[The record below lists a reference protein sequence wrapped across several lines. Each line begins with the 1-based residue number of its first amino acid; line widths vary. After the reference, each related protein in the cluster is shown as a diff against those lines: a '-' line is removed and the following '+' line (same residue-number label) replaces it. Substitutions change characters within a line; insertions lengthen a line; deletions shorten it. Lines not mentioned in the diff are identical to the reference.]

1 MRFEVE
7 CDRQGVLELALVAE
21 PRGDVVERIA
31 ALRRQG
37 LHRVRDH
44 LPALGGGCGT
54 KLFGDV
60 DQAGT
65 ERLHQGG
72 DLRIGMGMGM
82 GM

>member
-1 MRFEVE
+1 
-7 CDRQGVLELALVAE
+7 
-21 PRGDVVERIA
+21 
-31 ALRRQG
+31 
-37 LHRVRDH
+37 